1 MQPEIEEIVAELEA
15 YDTQE
20 NHPRIF
26 ELYEEYSQRP
36 IADTIRI
43 RRERFGNADLKV
55 EGELL
60 IEVEREIT
68 DFRAWMEETKNLEHI
83 TAHYYSVSLKSL
95 LLGLPIGVQ
104 VTRLFDTVLETQ
116 AKK

>member
-1 MQPEIEEIVAELEA
+1 MQPEIEEVMAELEA

-20 NHPRIF
+20 DHPRSL
-26 ELYEEYSQRP
+26 ELYEEYSQGP

-43 RRERFGNADLKV
+43 CRERFDNADLKAK
-55 EGELL
+55 GELL
-60 IEVEREIT
+60 TEVKR
-68 DFRAWMEETKNLEHI
+68 DVKNFRAWLEETKNLEPA
-83 TAHYYSVSLKSL
+83 TAYYYAVSLKSL

-116 AKK
+116 ARK

>member
-1 MQPEIEEIVAELEA
+1 MQPEIEEFMTELKA

-20 NHPRIF
+20 DHPRSL
-26 ELYEEYSQRP
+26 ELYEEYSQGP
-36 IADTIRI
+36 IADTIGK
-43 RRERFGNADLKV
+43 RRERFDNADLKV

-60 IEVEREIT
+60 IEVEREVT
-68 DFRAWMEETKNLEHI
+68 DFRAWMEETKNLEPA

-104 VTRLFDTVLETQ
+104 VTRLFDAVLEIK
-116 AKK
+116 ARK

>member
-1 MQPEIEEIVAELEA
+1 MQPEIEEFVTELKA

-20 NHPRIF
+20 DHPRSL
-26 ELYEEYSQRP
+26 ELYEEYSQRS

-43 RRERFGNADLKV
+43 CRERFGNADLKV

-60 IEVEREIT
+60 IEVEREVKN
-68 DFRAWMEETKNLEHI
+68 FRAWLEETKNLEPA
-83 TAHYYSVSLKSL
+83 TAHYYAVSLKSL

-104 VTRLFDTVLETQ
+104 VTRLFDAVLETQ
-116 AKK
+116 TRK